1 MKNNSSQYQ
10 QFQQQDQS
18 SSGMMP
24 PAPAPYPGETG
35 SGVNINPDGMDMHV
49 GSNPN
54 SRIGWE
60 MFNSHAQ
67 PSMDNNISNMN
78 YGSPSVSLI
87 AMGGF
92 NISNTAPNNWNNVST
107 PRSTQNS
114 EMINE
119 NMILASLVGGE
130 PASSMNKHL
139 SSSGNFQQQQ
149 AAFDG
154 VRNPNFA
161 ARVPG
166 VSANR
171 HRNLVQ
177 HMGGPRPLN
186 APAYSQRS
194 PSSQMPQGRNP
205 TLYQYQRKNNLPA
218 VSPTGMYSYIVH
230 ICCCFVFLPKYLFT
244 RIVLKAVQYNC
255 II

>member
-67 PSMDNNISNMN
+67 PSMDNNMSNMN

-218 VSPTGMYSYIVH
+218 VSPTGMYSYIIH
-230 ICCCFVFLPKYLFT
+230 ICLFLEFFVCFFYQSIYSLGLF
-244 RIVLKAVQYNC
+244 
-255 II
+255 